1 MDQEIEISTLK
12 ERLDEKVIFHYLSEK
27 AYWAKGRTLETIRR
41 TISNS
46 LTFGVYRQ
54 SVQIGFARVITDYT
68 TFYYLCDV
76 FIIPSEAGNGYGKA
90 LTEYIV
96 NHPLLA
102 GCRGSLMTSDAH
114 GLYEQFGFRTDP
126 EIGSR
131 YMVRKPDILNTPSG
145 ITGSIYNNSHEI
157 E

>member
-1 MDQEIEISTLK
+1 MMLP
-12 ERLDEKVIFHYLSEK
+12 
-27 AYWAKGRTLETIRR
+27 
-41 TISNS
+41 
-46 LTFGVYRQ
+46 
-54 SVQIGFARVITDYT
+54 VITSYSIHYT
-68 TFYYLCDV
+68 KLYE
-76 FIIPSEAGNGYGKA
+76 SEAGNGYGKA